1 MGVVCC
7 ITKYKCCN
15 MRFCKWYIVN
25 INITLIIKCSWR
37 SQLDGSVVFDQG
49 WSWTLQEGTLYVYT
63 IVYTLYECVIYM
75 YSCIQKYSIPIA
87 NQVYWQHLQTFS
99 CFQRT
104 NQTKVIEIAQ
114 LNKFF
119 KWFLHIQLKMQ
130 LLMTSAVSELYN
142 PFMASIFST

>member
-1 MGVVCC
+1 M
-7 ITKYKCCN
+7 YMN
-15 MRFCKWYIVN
+15 MN
-25 INITLIIKCSWR
+25 
-37 SQLDGSVVFDQG
+37 
-49 WSWTLQEGTLYVYT
+49 LYVQ
-63 IVYTLYECVIYM
+63 LYSKIFNPHC
-75 YSCIQKYSIPIA
+75 
-87 NQVYWQHLQTFS
+87 NWQHLQTFS

>member
-1 MGVVCC
+1 
-7 ITKYKCCN
+7 
-15 MRFCKWYIVN
+15 
-25 INITLIIKCSWR
+25 
-37 SQLDGSVVFDQG
+37 
-49 WSWTLQEGTLYVYT
+49 LQEGTLYVYT

-75 YSCIQKYSIPIA
+75 YSCIQKYLIPIA

-104 NQTKVIEIAQ
+104 NQTKVIEMAQ

-130 LLMTSAVSELYN
+130 LLMTSAVSKLYN